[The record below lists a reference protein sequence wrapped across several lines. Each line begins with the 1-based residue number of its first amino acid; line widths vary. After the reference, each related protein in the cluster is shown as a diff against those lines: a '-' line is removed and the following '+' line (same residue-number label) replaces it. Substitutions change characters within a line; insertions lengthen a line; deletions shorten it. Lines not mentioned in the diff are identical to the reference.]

1 MNQMRPLALAVFT
14 ACLLFGARAES
25 ATDRLA
31 SGANPSR
38 VVLTTP
44 TSVNLEPMTIPVT
57 STGKAQQ
64 QLYITVGVDTKNTST
79 AERLRS
85 MRMRVNDAVLLDVY
99 RFVVAQPPDTDWNG
113 KAIEQIRKIIRT
125 AVERTIG
132 RNTVTRVELGE
143 ARAVVI
149 Y

>member
-1 MNQMRPLALAVFT
+1 MTQMRPLAVALFA
-14 ACLLFGARAES
+14 ASLLFGTGAEG
-25 ATDRLA
+25 ATDRA
-31 SGANPSR
+31 TPGVNPAR
-38 VVLTTP
+38 IVLTTP

-99 RFVVAQPPDTDWNG
+99 RFVVAQPPDTDWSG